1 MQAEPSFTAL
11 QEAAQTALDI
21 QQAVNLS
28 GALHSLNE
36 ILSLVLWPEARRLG
50 RGTEF
55 VNTHPIVTLFL
66 HKLMT
71 LNQSECFCS
80 ACVASYS
87 RASSEVEAL
96 AKGVPQ

>member
-1 MQAEPSFTAL
+1 
-11 QEAAQTALDI
+11 
-21 QQAVNLS
+21 
-28 GALHSLNE
+28 
-36 ILSLVLWPEARRLG
+36 LG

-96 AKGVPQ
+96 AKEVSQ